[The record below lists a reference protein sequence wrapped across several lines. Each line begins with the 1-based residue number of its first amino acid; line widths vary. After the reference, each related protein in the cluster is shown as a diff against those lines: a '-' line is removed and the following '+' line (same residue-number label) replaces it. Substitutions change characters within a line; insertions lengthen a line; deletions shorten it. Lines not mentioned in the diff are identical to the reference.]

1 MDIMQ
6 RIVELE
12 RRLARVE
19 ANRGA
24 SLRFGTITESN
35 TVGSA
40 RVQLHDGDGM
50 VSYPVRTLHKR
61 TLKDQD
67 QCLPDLGEQVAVLF
81 AGQGMEEGCVLGAT
95 YSRKDEAPGQ
105 DQPMQF
111 YRFEDGTVI
120 SYDRVNHKYFADIKG
135 EADITV
141 EKNVRILAKSDLEAK
156 VQGTT
161 VIEGEKDVTL
171 CSQQTLY
178 LTGRAG
184 IRMRTPALYFDGWQG
199 GACVARIKAD
209 IYTEGLVD
217 HLGRKVHSGDTEHAG
232 NLNQTGNQTVGG
244 DIRAS
249 GLVQGN
255 PVEGCRH

>member
-40 RVQLHDGDGM
+40 RVELHDGDGM

-67 QCLPDLGEQVAVLF
+67 QCLPDLGEHVAVLF
-81 AGQGMEEGCVLGAT
+81 AGQGMEEGCVLGAM
-95 YSRKDEAPGQ
+95 YSRKDAAPGQ
-105 DQPMQF
+105 DQPVQF

-120 SYDRVNHKYFADIKG
+120 SYDRVNHKFFADIKG

-141 EKNVRILAKSDLEAK
+141 KENATVTVKKNATVKVEGKVLVEADKDVTVKSKQRLILEGHAGVWMRGPTIVFE
-156 VQGTT
+156 G
-161 VIEGEKDVTL
+161 IEGE
-171 CSQQTLY
+171 
-178 LTGRAG
+178 
-184 IRMRTPALYFDGWQG
+184 
-199 GACVARIKAD
+199 ACEAAINANLRIK
-209 IYTEGLVD
+209 GLVD
-217 HLGRKVHSGDTEHAG
+217 HRG
-232 NLNQTGNQTVGG
+232 NLIQSGNQNVDGS
-244 DIRAS
+244 IQAS